1 MSPETRELLAFLHR
15 QPKERFIWEG
25 RIDGRRYL
33 ARQFPNDLPLRLQ
46 LQEYP
51 DHGRLVGDNW
61 MHWHEY
67 YEFFVALSGPG
78 QVRVGAAAFS
88 FDTGD
93 MVIVDPLKVHG
104 VTRMTPEHTALVV
117 HFPGAAVAASGLA
130 ADRLFLDAWERRSE
144 RLLPRLGATHPAAG
158 AVHGALLRLCRAW
171 FTTPATAARLGALKV
186 HLLELLLGL
195 RGALATTDA
204 PAVEAPATRSQR
216 ELRLQR
222 ALEYISVHCHR
233 ALPQPE
239 VARAAGMSTG
249 RFRAFFKE
257 TTGWG
262 FGDYL
267 RDLRLDRA
275 ARLLRETDES
285 IANIAQATGFAD
297 QSHLQRLF
305 KLKHQISPRAYRQR
319 HLARTVAGELFKK

>member
-1 MSPETRELLAFLHR
+1 MAPNTRELLKFLGA
-15 QPKERFIWEG
+15 QPKEQFLWQG
-25 RIDGRRYL
+25 RIDGRRHL
-33 ARQFPNDLPLRLQ
+33 AREFPGDLPLRLQ

-51 DHGRLVGDNW
+51 DHDRLVGDNW

-78 QVRVGAAAFS
+78 QVRVGGATFA

-104 VTRMTPEHTALVV
+104 VTRMAPTHTALVV

-144 RLLPRLGATHPAAG
+144 RLLPRLGAAHPAAG

-171 FTTPATAARLGALKV
+171 FAMPASAARLGALKV

-195 RGALATTDA
+195 RGALATADA
-204 PAVEAPATRSQR
+204 ASVEAPATRSLR
-216 ELRLQR
+216 ESRLQR
-222 ALEYISVHCHR
+222 ALEHISVHSHR
-233 ALPQPE
+233 ALAQPE

-267 RDLRLDRA
+267 RDLRLERA

-285 IANIAQATGFAD
+285 IANIAHATGFAD

-305 KLKHQISPRAYRQR
+305 KLKHKLSPRRYRQQ
-319 HLARTVAGELFKK
+319 HPARTVAGELFKK